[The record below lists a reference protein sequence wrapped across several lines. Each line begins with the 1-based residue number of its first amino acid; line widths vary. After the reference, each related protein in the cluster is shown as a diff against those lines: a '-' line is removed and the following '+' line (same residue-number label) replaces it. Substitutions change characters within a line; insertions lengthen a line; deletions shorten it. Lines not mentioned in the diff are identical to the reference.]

1 MKPMIN
7 ILLRDPDR
15 YFSTGLTQGLL
26 MHAKAT
32 GLQLR
37 ITDNTLEK
45 HHADVVFFAAE
56 YALSLC
62 RYLGNRR
69 TGPAHQQ
76 VFLIKEKPQ
85 PRDRAQFTG
94 ISGIL
99 YRHQHLEQACQ
110 LATQAWQ
117 HPNSQPQDDTHLALT
132 HQETTVLRYLAQ
144 GASPHTI
151 GQALSISIKTVSA
164 HKRNAMVKLHMGRT
178 PDLIYWLLRGGLN
191 TLPAHRLPPYA
202 APQEPAISRYAGLTP
217 THSATHQE
225 GRLAS

>member
-1 MKPMIN
+1 MKSMIN

-32 GLQLR
+32 GLRLR

-56 YALSLC
+56 YAPSLC

-85 PRDRAQFTG
+85 PRDGAQFQG

-99 YRHQHLEQACQ
+99 YRHHRLEQAWH
-110 LATQAWQ
+110 LVTQAWQ
-117 HPNSQPQDDTHLALT
+117 SPEGALPQDKHLALT
-132 HQETTVLRYLAQ
+132 HQETTVLRYLSQ
-144 GASPHTI
+144 GLSPHTI
-151 GQALSISIKTVSA
+151 GQALRISIKTVSA
-164 HKRNAMVKLHMGRT
+164 HKRNAMTKLHMGRN

-202 APQEPAISRYAGLTP
+202 APQEPVISRHSGLIP